1 MKKLILIAALCFSN
15 MAYAESK
22 SQIVTMIR
30 NAAVELCGG
39 GDHDERFFEANGKIY
54 VFYSTSGHKE
64 PYRNAPCSIGSGTT
78 TSHLAEVSR
87 VNGRLQVNDVDL
99 LRKINEEDNYV
110 INDRFIDPKGM
121 IVSNGIWIFRNGE
134 FGADD
139 GNCCADD
146 IYLNKIRLSDMKVL
160 NRTYL
165 GRREQFRY

>member
-1 MKKLILIAALCFSN
+1 
-15 MAYAESK
+15 
-22 SQIVTMIR
+22 
-30 NAAVELCGG
+30 
-39 GDHDERFFEANGKIY
+39 
-54 VFYSTSGHKE
+54 
-64 PYRNAPCSIGSGTT
+64 
-78 TSHLAEVSR
+78 

-121 IVSNGIWIFRNGE
+121 TVSNGIWIFRNGE

-165 GRREQFRY
+165 GRREQFGY